1 MKNFRSHFVF
11 NRSQQ
16 NGIFLLV
23 VIIVILQTV
32 YYLVDFGDSK
42 VTVEANSQ
50 QLIAAQNSID
60 SLKLEALKRNSP
72 KIYPFNPNYLTDYKG
87 YTLGMST
94 AEIDR
99 LLAYRKTN
107 RWINTSEEF
116 QLITQVSD
124 SLLHKISPFFKFPE
138 WAQKSNTTY
147 KVNAKPL
154 LKVNGPKRDLNTV
167 NAEELQKVKGIGAV
181 LSERIVKYRTKL
193 GGFVGDIQLKDIYGL
208 SAESRKELLQYYTV
222 QTLPDFKKLNINE
235 ASVIQLSELPY
246 IDYELAREIVN
257 YKLLH
262 ETIHN
267 FEELAKIKGFPSEKI
282 DRIAL
287 YLSVD

>member
-42 VTVEANSQ
+42 VAVEANSQ

-60 SLKLEALKRNSP
+60 SLKEEALKRNSP

-87 YTLGMST
+87 YMLGMST

-124 SLLHKISPFFKFPE
+124 SLLHKITPFFKFPD
-138 WAQKSNTTY
+138 WAKKNNTTY
-147 KVNAKPL
+147 SKKFGFNRQNFVKTHLCAMFGRTRPTYRL
-154 LKVNGPKRDLNTV
+154 ITDIRLFQSLFVLNG
-167 NAEELQKVKGIGAV
+167 
-181 LSERIVKYRTKL
+181 
-193 GGFVGDIQLKDIYGL
+193 GL
-208 SAESRKELLQYYTV
+208 A
-222 QTLPDFKKLNINE
+222 N
-235 ASVIQLSELPY
+235 
-246 IDYELAREIVN
+246 
-257 YKLLH
+257 
-262 ETIHN
+262 
-267 FEELAKIKGFPSEKI
+267 
-282 DRIAL
+282 
-287 YLSVD
+287 

>member
-42 VTVEANSQ
+42 VAVEANSQ

-60 SLKLEALKRNSP
+60 SLKVEALKRNSP

-87 YTLGMST
+87 YMLGMST

-107 RWINTSEEF
+107 RWINSSEEF
-116 QLITQVSD
+116 QLITQVPD
-124 SLLHKISPFFKFPE
+124 SLMHKISPFLKFPE
-138 WAQKSNTTY
+138 WAHKSNTTY
-147 KVNAKPL
+147 KMNAEPL

>member
-42 VTVEANSQ
+42 VAVEANSQ

-60 SLKLEALKRNSP
+60 SLKVEALKRNSP

-87 YTLGMST
+87 YMLGMST

-116 QLITQVSD
+116 QSITQVSD
-124 SLLHKISPFFKFPE
+124 SLLHKITPFFKFPD
-138 WAQKSNTTY
+138 WAKKNNTTY
-147 KVNAKPL
+147 KTNTQPL
-154 LKVNGPKRDLNTV
+154 LKTNVPKRDLNTV
-167 NAEELQKVKGIGAV
+167 SAEELQKVKGIGEV

-222 QTLPDFKKLNINE
+222 QTLPDFKILNINE